1 MHLANLDA
9 RTRAYMR
16 REFDRDI
23 AAGTLHISPR
33 LSARGRSVYQNLLSE
48 AIDSGSPDSFAAA
61 LQHPGR
67 LNETEERDA
76 PGGGMTSVRVPETA
90 GIMLAEG
97 EFNRF
102 YVRGLCLRAIDEG
115 IDRLVI
121 YRAKAVE
128 EPRPDSNRRIGRSV
142 NPRTLLDDLRR
153 NAGVDTA
160 LGIPPGPNSGLS
172 VKLP

>member
-1 MHLANLDA
+1 
-9 RTRAYMR
+9 
-16 REFDRDI
+16 
-23 AAGTLHISPR
+23 
-33 LSARGRSVYQNLLSE
+33 
-48 AIDSGSPDSFAAA
+48 
-61 LQHPGR
+61 
-67 LNETEERDA
+67 
-76 PGGGMTSVRVPETA
+76 
-90 GIMLAEG
+90 MLAEG